1 MGRRK
6 CTPKQLAALKR
17 GREKAHRR
25 SKKNTKGLF
34 SSIGKAL
41 KPPSMSGAVRTSGP
55 IRIPIKIPPPGSS
68 GWVSI
73 HN

>member
-6 CTPKQLAALKR
+6 CTPKQLAALRR
-17 GREKAHRR
+17 GREIAHKR
-25 SKKNTKGLF
+25 SKKNTKGVF

-41 KPPSMSGAVRTSGP
+41 KLPSMSAAARTGGT
-55 IRIPIKIPPPGSS
+55 IRIPPFNPRG
-68 GWVSI
+68 GVVI